1 MFRFGLK
8 QKVYLLILL
17 SFVLLTVLFI
27 AIYIPF
33 QNRISSA
40 TLERN
45 TLLVRTLIE
54 RDKDDIANNIF
65 DSSLRA
71 TQMRLKDMM
80 TVGGVSN
87 ISVHDD
93 KGDII
98 AREGLLEDSSQLLLS
113 ESVLGAGGIAV
124 DVVHWDEHTM
134 LRYIYEIKAVGERMG
149 FVQVYYLLDDMVR
162 QKQQSFIFFF
172 FFLTSTLVALGF
184 VVNYVMGRTVIRP
197 IITLRDLMQKI
208 QAGDFNQRMDVDR
221 VDEIGDLAST
231 FNDMANDLHASYSE
245 IERKGEQIRSMRTYL
260 KNIID
265 AMSSMVISVDQNRNI
280 TELNQA
286 AVEYMNL
293 QEVTA
298 LGCNICDFIPQFK
311 QFRSQVDSVI
321 HGGVPAELYR
331 QKLTEAG
338 EEQFNI
344 FIYPLSDGVVG
355 AVVRIDDVSELHK
368 KDEQLKQAQKM
379 ETIGTLAGGIAHD
392 FNNILAGI
400 VGTASLLKY
409 AISSNRLDKGM
420 LVERVDTIEK
430 SASRAAELVN
440 QLLLL
445 SSKQRVTL
453 QVMDL
458 NESLHH
464 VVNIAHN
471 SFDKSIE
478 INVQYT
484 IDTAMISA
492 DPAQIEQ
499 ILLNFCVNAS
509 HAMTSMRSEHS
520 SWGGLLTIAVDIFEA
535 DELFSK
541 YNSDARQGE
550 YWCVSIQ
557 DTGVGMSSAVLE
569 KIFDPFFT
577 TKDHGSGTG
586 LGLSVAY
593 SIIRQ
598 HGGFVE
604 VRSVPGKGTNFELY
618 LPAVETGEELSVT
631 PASDDVQIVYGSG
644 TILIIDDEEIV
655 RSIAKTIL
663 EEAGYTVLLAVNG
676 EEGVRIYRENQQ
688 EIAGVLLDLVM
699 PKMQGHEVFEN
710 IKVLNPEVKVLMASG
725 FVNDER
731 AQEALTMGVKGFIQK
746 PYSLE
751 GLSSAVAKLLHSWS

>member
-1 MFRFGLK
+1 MLRFGLK

-17 SFVLLTVLFI
+17 SFVLLTVVFS

-65 DSSLRA
+65 DLSHKA
-71 TQMRLKDMM
+71 IEIRLKDMM
-80 TVGGVSN
+80 AVGDIAS
-87 ISVHDD
+87 ISVHDH
-93 KGDII
+93 KGKII
-98 AREGLLEDSSQLLLS
+98 AREGMLDDSGQLLLA
-113 ESVLGAGGIAV
+113 ETILREGGVAV
-124 DVVHWDEHTM
+124 DVVPREKHTM
-134 LRYIYEIKAVGERMG
+134 LRYIYEMKVVGERIG
-149 FVQVYYLLDDMVR
+149 FIQVFYLLDDMVNNKR
-162 QKQQSFIFFF
+162 QSFFFFF

-184 VVNYVMGRTVIRP
+184 VVNDVMSRTVIRP

-208 QAGDFNQRMDVDR
+208 TQGDFKQRMDVDR
-221 VDEIGDLAST
+221 RDEIGDLANT
-231 FNDMANDLHASYSE
+231 FNGMANDLDASYSE
-245 IERKGEQIRSMRTYL
+245 IEHKSEQIRSMKTYL

-265 AMSSMVISVDQNRNI
+265 AMSSMVISVDLGRNI

-286 AVEYMNL
+286 AVDYINL
-293 QEVTA
+293 QESNV
-298 LGCNICDFIPQFK
+298 LGRNICDLIPLFK
-311 QFRSQVDSVI
+311 RFSSQIDSVI
-321 HGGVPAELYR
+321 QSSVPVELYR
-331 QKLTEAG
+331 QKLTGAD

-355 AVVRIDDVSELHK
+355 AVIRIDDVSELYK

-379 ETIGTLAGGIAHD
+379 EIIGTLAGGIAHD

-409 AISSNRLDKGM
+409 AMASDRLNKETLM
-420 LVERVDTIEK
+420 ERVDTIEK
-430 SASRAAELVN
+430 SAGRAAQLVN

-445 SSKQRVTL
+445 SSKQKMTL
-453 QVMDL
+453 QLVDL
-458 NESLHH
+458 NDSLRH

-471 SFDKSIE
+471 SFEKSIE
-478 INVQYT
+478 ITVEYT
-484 IDTAMISA
+484 NGPATINA

-509 HAMTSMRSEHS
+509 HAMTIMNDEHS
-520 SWGGLLTIAVDIFEA
+520 SWGGLLSIAVDAFEA
-535 DELFSK
+535 DESFCK
-541 YNSDARQGE
+541 HHPDARQGG

-557 DTGVGMSSAVLE
+557 DTGIGMNSAVLE

-577 TKDHGSGTG
+577 TKEHGSGTG

-604 VRSVPGKGTNFELY
+604 VQSVPDKGTSFELY
-618 LPAVETGEELSVT
+618 LPTVISEERQPLS
-631 PASDDVQIVYGSG
+631 PGSDDTPIVFGSG
-644 TILIIDDEEIV
+644 TILVIDDEEIV
-655 RSIAKTIL
+655 RTIARTIL
-663 EEAGYTVLLAVNG
+663 EEAGYSVLLAENG
-676 EEGVRIYRENQQ
+676 EEGVRVYRDNEQ

-699 PKMQGHEVFEN
+699 PKMQGHEVFEK
-710 IKVLNPEVKVLMASG
+710 IKDLNPEVKVLMASG
-725 FVNDER
+725 FVDDER

-746 PYSLE
+746 PFSLE
-751 GLSSAVAKLLHSWS
+751 GLSKAVAKLLHS